1 MKSMKKEAQRRT
13 KASTEKPVKKR
24 TTKKAAKSSSKK
36 SVHSSTH
43 KHPVGGEEAE
53 KPLTF
58 ESVLKN
64 SIYRQRE
71 VLYSTV
77 PPTGFLHRVKQKNS
91 LILELSPILMNSSAP
106 AIFVYGPPGTG
117 KTGIIN
123 DLTTQ
128 LQNEADKR
136 DVKITPL
143 YVNCS
148 ENRTTTVILVDL
160 LNQMDDT
167 KIYSKVGATRSNVV
181 DQFHK
186 VLNKEKANYL
196 IILDE
201 VDYVLRQE
209 GDDLLYL
216 MSRINNKVKSSTS
229 TILISN
235 DIKVQDYLK
244 PRTQSTLGRIRI
256 IFSPYNEQELFDIL
270 HDRAKLAFAKG
281 VVSDDVLMHIAEI
294 EAQRQGDARRALEL
308 LDTCAKV
315 AMVENKQKITKEMV
329 AQADAMLEQDSI
341 LKTIMSFTKHQRI
354 LYLSLIKSNSNELL
368 SSGVYTNYVQECN
381 AYGINPLTERSVR
394 SFLVEFDNLGLIETE
409 VGWLK
414 SVKKKSKKIMLNV
427 DDAVKNKIRKT
438 LRDNI

>member
-1 MKSMKKEAQRRT
+1 MKKEVQRRT
-13 KASTEKPVKKR
+13 KTTNKSNTKKR
-24 TTKKAAKSSSKK
+24 TKKKTEQSAAKQVS
-36 SVHSSTH
+36 HSPVQ
-43 KHPVGGEEAE
+43 KHPMGGEEVE

-64 SIYRQRE
+64 SIYQKRE
-71 VLYSTV
+71 VLYSTI

-91 LILELSPILMNSSAP
+91 LILELSPILMDSSAP

-128 LQNEADKR
+128 LQTEATKQ
-136 DVKITPL
+136 DVEISPL

-148 ENRTTTVILVDL
+148 ENRTTTVVLVDL

-167 KIYSKVGATRSNVV
+167 KIYSKVGATRSNIV

-186 VLNKEKANYL
+186 VLNKKRKNYL
-196 IILDE
+196 VILDE
-201 VDYVLRQE
+201 IDYVLRHE

-216 MSRINNKVKSSTS
+216 MSRIDNKVKSSIS

-294 EAQRQGDARRALEL
+294 EAHRQGDARRALEL

-315 AMVENKQKITKEMV
+315 AMVEKKHEITKEMV

-354 LYLSLIKSNSNELL
+354 LYLSLIKSKSNELL
-368 SSGVYTNYVQECN
+368 SSSVYTNYVQECN
-381 AYGINPLTERSVR
+381 AYGITPLTERSIR

-427 DDAVKNKIRKT
+427 DTAVKNKIRKT